1 MISSEVYNLRE
12 RRSYCQR
19 PSFSPPLRFGNIRR
33 SRTSSASEGL
43 PLVGYTWW
51 PLFSLLDWA
60 YREGEKPAEDYLWHM
75 GMYDL
80 EPDGKGGF
88 LRVETP
94 VVRAFWT
101 ATKRTSE
108 PLSKEREQKED
119 GRYIIFYTFE
129 EEED

>member
-1 MISSEVYNLRE
+1 
-12 RRSYCQR
+12 
-19 PSFSPPLRFGNIRR
+19 
-33 SRTSSASEGL
+33 
-43 PLVGYTWW
+43 
-51 PLFSLLDWA
+51 
-60 YREGEKPAEDYLWHM
+60 M

-80 EPDGKGGF
+80 EPDGKGCF

-101 ATKRTSE
+101 ATERTSE
-108 PLSKEREQKED
+108 LLSKEREQKED

>member
-1 MISSEVYNLRE
+1 M
-12 RRSYCQR
+12 
-19 PSFSPPLRFGNIRR
+19 
-33 SRTSSASEGL
+33 GL
-43 PLVGYTWW
+43 
-51 PLFSLLDWA
+51 
-60 YREGEKPAEDYLWHM
+60 
-75 GMYDL
+75 YDL

-94 VVRAFWT
+94 VVRVLWT
-101 ATKRTSE
+101 ATERTSE